1 LTSPRARGRVMNQLG
16 TVAHLGLG
24 SNENSPH
31 DRCIEAVQ
39 RLAILSTIRLV
50 QCSPFYRTEPVGE
63 RQQSWFINAAVE
75 IRTTL
80 TPYSL
85 LAVLQEVEKEMG
97 RIRTVKNGPRIIDL
111 DILLFSQDIISDEDR
126 LVIPHPELHK
136 RRFVLIPL
144 NDIASYVIH
153 PAFGVSV
160 KGLLDR
166 CTDTS
171 VVEWFADP
179 VSISK
184 ENRADINKKHWNE

>member
-1 LTSPRARGRVMNQLG
+1 MNQFG

-39 RLAILSTIRLV
+39 RLVRLNTIRLV
-50 QCSPFYRTEPVGE
+50 QCSSFYRTEPVGE
-63 RQQSWFINAAVE
+63 KQQDWFINAALE

-80 TPYSL
+80 SPDDL
-85 LAVLQEVEKEMG
+85 LVVLQEVEKEMG
-97 RIRTVKNGPRIIDL
+97 RIKTVRNGPRIIDL
-111 DILLFSQDIISDEDR
+111 DILLFNQDIVSNEDR
-126 LVIPHPELHK
+126 LIIPHPELHK
-136 RRFVLIPL
+136 RRFVLIPM

-153 PAFGVSV
+153 PAFGVSM

-166 CTDTS
+166 CGDKS

-179 VSISK
+179 FPIS
-184 ENRADINKKHWNE
+184 